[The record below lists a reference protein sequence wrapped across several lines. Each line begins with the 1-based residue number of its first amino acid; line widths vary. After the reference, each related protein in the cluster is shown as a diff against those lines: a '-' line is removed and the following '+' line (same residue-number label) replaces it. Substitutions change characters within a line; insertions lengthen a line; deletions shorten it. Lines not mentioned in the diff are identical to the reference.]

1 MNITIYGWSTRGRG
15 RQDQDEQ
22 QLTGGAVMENTAA
35 AILAGLGTMLVV
47 AAVVA
52 GLVLA
57 AYRLADKS

>member
-1 MNITIYGWSTRGRG
+1 
-15 RQDQDEQ
+15 
-22 QLTGGAVMENTAA
+22 MEHTTE

-57 AYRLADKS
+57 AYRLAHRS

>member
-1 MNITIYGWSTRGRG
+1 
-15 RQDQDEQ
+15 
-22 QLTGGAVMENTAA
+22 MENTAA

-57 AYRLADKS
+57 TYRLGEKN